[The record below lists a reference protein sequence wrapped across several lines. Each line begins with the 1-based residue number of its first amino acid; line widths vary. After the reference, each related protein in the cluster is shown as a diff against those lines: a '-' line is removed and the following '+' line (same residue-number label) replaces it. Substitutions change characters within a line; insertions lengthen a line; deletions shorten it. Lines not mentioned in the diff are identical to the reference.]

1 MKGSL
6 LAIILLITST
16 ILFAGKPPAKEFYEI
31 RIYQY
36 TTVEQENTID
46 GYLKNALLPVLHGSK
61 IKAGVFKP
69 VSNDTAT
76 LKKIYVLIPFKSPA
90 QAVEVSEKIL
100 NDKTFQEAG
109 KTFIDAAYDKPPFS
123 RYERILLRAFPDQP
137 TMEIPS
143 LNGPQNERIY
153 ELRSYE
159 GPTEEKHRNKVDM
172 FNAGGEVVL
181 FKRLGFNAVFYADVL
196 FGSHM
201 PNLMYMTSFDN
212 MASRDAHWQTFK
224 DDPEWKKLSAMEKY
238 KNNVSHID
246 ITLMHPAP
254 YSDF

>member
-6 LAIILLITST
+6 LAIIFLIASP
-16 ILFAGKPPAKEFYEI
+16 ILYAGKPPAKEFYEI

-36 TTVEQENTID
+36 TTTEQESTID
-46 GYLKNALLPVLHGSK
+46 GYLEKAFLPALHGSK

-69 VSNDTAT
+69 LSNDTA
-76 LKKIYVLIPFKSPA
+76 LVKKIYVLIPFKSPA
-90 QAVEVSEKIL
+90 QAMEISEKMSQ
-100 NDKTFQEAG
+100 DKTYLESG
-109 KTFIDAAYDKPPFS
+109 KEYLDAAYNKSPYTRF
-123 RYERILLRAFPDQP
+123 ERILLRAFPDQP
-137 TMEIPS
+137 VMNIPS

-159 GPTEEKHRNKVDM
+159 SPTEKKYLNKVDM

-212 MASRDAHWQTFK
+212 MASREAHWQTFK
-224 DDPEWKKLSAMEKY
+224 DDPEWKKLSTMEKY
-238 KNNVSHID
+238 KNNVSHSD